1 MACRDIRNELIAY
14 ASGEALDEASLNAV
28 REHLS
33 QCPECERRLRWEQRV
48 HEAVQ
53 SEEQVPE
60 PSPDFEQR
68 VLKAATAER
77 EDHRPRWVW
86 HSMVGGAVA
95 AALVVG
101 IMVGTGMDSP
111 GDPSPD
117 AEVPEVVE
125 AERLWEREETVRL
138 SFNSRSRLDDVSLTI
153 ELPPHVEMSRFPG
166 HQELTWKVDLEP
178 GDNVIALPLRVAYP
192 EDGEIVAHLG
202 EGDDRRTFV
211 APIPGLS
218 ETQQEPAL

>member
-14 ASGEALDEASLNAV
+14 ASGEALDEDSLNAV
-28 REHLS
+28 REHLAK
-33 QCPECERRLRWEQRV
+33 CPECEHRLRWEQRV

-53 SEEQVPE
+53 SEEVPE
-60 PSPDFEQR
+60 PSPDFERR
-68 VLKAATAER
+68 VLKAATAEQGG
-77 EDHRPRWVW
+77 EAPRWVW
-86 HSMVGGAVA
+86 HSLVGGAVA

-101 IMVGTGMDSP
+101 IMVGTGMDSG
-111 GDPSPD
+111 GDPSQD
-117 AEVPEVVE
+117 ADVPEVVE
-125 AERLWEREETVRL
+125 AEPLWEREETVRL

-153 ELPPHVEMSRFPG
+153 ELPPHVEMTRFPG

-178 GDNVIALPLRVAYP
+178 GDNVIALPLRVAFP
-192 EDGEIVAHLG
+192 DDGEIVAHLG

-218 ETQQEPAL
+218 ETQEEPAL